1 MQGIKFKLKDGTWD
15 YYDPLNINDFS
26 ETEFEYI
33 LDMTYKYEIPKEEVE
48 YFERYDLCDE
58 CGYELEDNI
67 CSKCAEEKELEQL
80 KDGNRKV

>member
-15 YYDPLNINDFS
+15 YYDPIEKDDFQIS
-26 ETEFEYI
+26 EDVYVLEMNY
-33 LDMTYKYEIPKEEVE
+33 LYEIPKEEVE
-48 YFERYDLCDE
+48 YFEWYDLCDE

-80 KDGNRKV
+80 KSK